1 MFIKRFVENSQC
13 SHQTEFNVSLKINT
27 MKKPFKETDIG
38 KFLQSKGFD
47 TALKVIGDAVPGVGI
62 LSSVKD
68 LVLGTTTH
76 PAEIKLSP
84 EDKAQF
90 LELYKFQ
97 IDELDLQ
104 LKDVANARSREV
116 ELNVSEQSSWL
127 AKNITSIL
135 ALMLVMAF
143 ISLCFT
149 YVLSVTP
156 DPMVAGVLHDFKDLM
171 LLLCGYYW
179 GSSSNSKIKDNIINK
194 LTPR

>member
-1 MFIKRFVENSQC
+1 MS
-13 SHQTEFNVSLKINT
+13 
-27 MKKPFKETDIG
+27 KPFKETKVG
-38 KFLQSKGFD
+38 QFLQSKGFN
-47 TALKVIGDAVPGVGI
+47 AVLHMVGNTI
-62 LSSVKD
+62 PLVGTLATLATVKD
-68 LVLGTTTH
+68 LVLGTDSTVPEVELT
-76 PAEIKLSP
+76 PEEKL
-84 EDKAQF
+84 QF
-90 LELYKFQ
+90 LELYKEAVNEF
-97 IDELDLQ
+97 DLQ